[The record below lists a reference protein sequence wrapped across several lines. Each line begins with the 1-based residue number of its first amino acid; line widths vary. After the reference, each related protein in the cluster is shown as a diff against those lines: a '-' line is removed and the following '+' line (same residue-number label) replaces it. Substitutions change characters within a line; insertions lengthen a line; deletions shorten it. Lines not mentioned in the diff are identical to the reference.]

1 MSDSQY
7 ANENGSVSQVASES
21 LKQPQTKQEQRA
33 HDEKTM
39 AEYEERRRRDAEEA
53 ARPWIEQQHWRR
65 SITYKNWAREQIL
78 ERVGEFAA
86 VTQSPYGYEVL
97 TTRDLGFIDIDFHS
111 DFYEPWLGGWTWQPV
126 DVLAK
131 LKAWVAVN
139 PVESYRAYRTA
150 HGMRVMRTDRPQPLD
165 QNYQRL
171 SELLGGDPVYL
182 RVCADEQRSFRA
194 RLSGKPLRVGI
205 TWPHWDFYG
214 SGWNDDSADGYSFPP
229 PVEEYKAAAAKYA
242 TCKLVTTV
250 GCGILDDSLA
260 PLVSFHDERCAVFS
274 ELPLEPLHAS
284 ELKGPTWLQLVEIHE
299 ACYSDKIPDPCTHGH
314 SGLHA
319 DTVWDL
325 MGVHNVDAQ
334 QAMRSLAPEKCKEI
348 RAEAAR
354 ATASKTEWLN
364 EQRERSV
371 LKEKLET
378 LDQRRI
384 GCWTDLLAEER
395 RVKEQARRAA
405 LTPVEGQHEDDD
417 FFSRLTILTENT
429 RS

>member
-1 MSDSQY
+1 MSDSQFG
-7 ANENGSVSQVASES
+7 NENGSVSQVASES
-21 LKQPQTKQEQRA
+21 LNQPQTKQEQQA
-33 HDEKTM
+33 QYEKTM
-39 AEYEERRRRDAEEA
+39 AEYEERRLQRETEEA
-53 ARPWIEQQHWRR
+53 AKPWIEQQHWRR
-65 SITYKNWAREQIL
+65 SITYKNWTQEQIL

-97 TTRDLGFIDIDFHS
+97 TARDLGFIDIDFHS
-111 DFYEPWLGGWTWQPV
+111 NFYEPWLGGWTWQPV

-139 PVESYRAYRTA
+139 PGESYRVYRTA
-150 HGMRVMRTDRPQPLD
+150 HGMRVMRTDQPQPLD
-165 QNYQRL
+165 QNYKRL

-214 SGWNDDSADGYSFPP
+214 SGWNNDSADGYSFPP
-229 PVEEYKAAAAKYA
+229 PIEEYKAAAAKYA
-242 TCKLVTTV
+242 TCKLVETV
-250 GCGILDDSLA
+250 GCGILDDTLA
-260 PLVSFHDERCAVFS
+260 PLISFHDERCAVFS

-299 ACYSDKIPDPCTHGH
+299 ACCYDGMDLGGNHIW
-314 SGLHA
+314 HA
-319 DTVWDL
+319 DSVWDL
-325 MGVHNVDAQ
+325 MGKHNEDAQ
-334 QAMRSLAPEKCKEI
+334 QAMRVLSPEKCREI
-348 RAEAAR
+348 RADDAR
-354 ATASKTEWLN
+354 ATALKTEWLN

-378 LDQRRI
+378 LDQHRI
-384 GCWTDLLAEER
+384 RCWTDVLAEER
-395 RVKEQARRAA
+395 RAKEQARRAA
-405 LTPVEGQHEDDD
+405 LSAVECQHEDDD
-417 FFSRLTILTENT
+417 LFYRLLTLAENT